1 VEPQGITTAN
11 VLTGRAKQ
19 ERGYLIAYGICVDRT
34 LQTPQQ
40 ILPSNACFGSQP
52 RCTQRILSGESL
64 GELLSKG

>member
-1 VEPQGITTAN
+1 MINGTHSATY
-11 VLTGRAKQ
+11 
-19 ERGYLIAYGICVDRT
+19 RGLAGLAGGICVDRT